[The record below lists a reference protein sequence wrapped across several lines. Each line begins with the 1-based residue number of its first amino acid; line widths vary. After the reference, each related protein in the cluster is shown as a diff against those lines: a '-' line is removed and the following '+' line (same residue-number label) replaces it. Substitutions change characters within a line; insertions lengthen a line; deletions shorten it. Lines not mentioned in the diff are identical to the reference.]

1 MIDKMQLLEQA
12 VQAARTFH
20 PMSEDEVA
28 KLLAITAPLAV
39 SGKFELFKTASHFDS
54 TAKNP
59 EWLGKDPAEAEELA
73 KMVE

>member
-1 MIDKMQLLEQA
+1 
-12 VQAARTFH
+12 
-20 PMSEDEVA
+20 MSEDEVA

-59 EWLGKDPAEAEELA
+59 EWLGKDPAAEELA